1 MGEFSYVLFLNFTLT
16 QTLYT
21 LYLLFTNPICVLKT
35 DLLKGLFQNIR
46 KKLDKRIVQEKRE
59 RMLKNPK
66 LPQNLKLWFYISIK
80 NYKEL
85 SRKKN

>member
-1 MGEFSYVLFLNFTLT
+1 MFYSSISRSLRLA
-16 QTLYT
+16 LYT
-21 LYLLFTNPICVLKT
+21 LYLLFTNPICVLKK
-35 DLLKGLFQNIR
+35 DLLKGLFENIR
-46 KKLDKRIVQEKRE
+46 KNLDKRIVQEKRE

-80 NYKEL
+80 NYQEL